1 MTMSVGKCRSICVK
15 FREDDPE
22 QMAAWEYLANERG
35 TKTYAEMITALVKE
49 SCGDGLSSPTVARKQ
64 SSTDL
69 LAEIKHICL
78 DIRER
83 MDRCVLSPVGTDDVS
98 QNDPV
103 PEKMAHKG
111 EITEGIADLMRQ
123 LSGEDEE

>member
-1 MTMSVGKCRSICVK
+1 MLGAKSRSICVK

-22 QMAAWEYLANERG
+22 QMAAWKYLTNERG
-35 TKTYAEMITALVKE
+35 TKTYAEMITALVRE
-49 SCGDGLSSPTVARKQ
+49 SCGNGSSAPTVDREQ
-64 SSTDL
+64 STEL
-69 LAEIKHICL
+69 LTEIKHICL

-83 MDRCVLSPVGTDDVS
+83 MDRCALSPVRTDDVS

>member
-1 MTMSVGKCRSICVK
+1 MNMLGTKSRSICVK
-15 FREDDPE
+15 FREDDPA
-22 QMAAWEYLANERG
+22 QMAAWEYLTNERG
-35 TKTYAEMITALVKE
+35 AKTYAEKIADLMKEKAGEGALPSLVDRE
-49 SCGDGLSSPTVARKQ
+49 Q
-64 SSTDL
+64 SAGV

-78 DIRER
+78 DIRDQ
-83 MDRCVLSPVGTDDVS
+83 MDRCALSPVGTGEAS
-98 QNDPV
+98 RIDPV

>member
-1 MTMSVGKCRSICVK
+1 MLGARSRSICVK

-22 QMAAWEYLANERG
+22 QMAAWEYLTNERG
-35 TKTYAEMITALVKE
+35 TKTYAEMITALVRE
-49 SCGDGLSSPTVARKQ
+49 SCGNGSSAPAVDREQ
-64 SSTDL
+64 STEL

-83 MDRCVLSPVGTDDVS
+83 MDRCALSPVGTDDVS
-98 QNDPV
+98 QNYPV

>member
-1 MTMSVGKCRSICVK
+1 MLGAKSRSICVK

-22 QMAAWEYLANERG
+22 QMAAWKYLTNERG
-35 TKTYAEMITALVKE
+35 TKTYAEMITALVRE
-49 SCGDGLSSPTVARKQ
+49 SCGNGSSAPAVEREQ
-64 SSTDL
+64 STEL

-83 MDRCVLSPVGTDDVS
+83 MDRCALSPVGTGEAPEDDT
-98 QNDPV
+98 V
-103 PEKMAHKG
+103 PEKMAHKA
-111 EITEGIADLMRQ
+111 EITKGIANLMRQ

>member
-1 MTMSVGKCRSICVK
+1 MPVAKSRSIRVK

-22 QMAAWEYLANERG
+22 QMAAWEYLTNERG
-35 TKTYAEMITALVKE
+35 AKTYAEKIADLMKE
-49 SCGDGLSSPTVARKQ
+49 KAGEGELSSPVDREQ
-64 SSTDL
+64 STEL

-83 MDRCVLSPVGTDDVS
+83 IDRCALSPVGDADVS

-103 PEKMAHKG
+103 PDKMAHKG

>member
-1 MTMSVGKCRSICVK
+1 MNMPGRKSRSICVK

-22 QMAAWEYLANERG
+22 QMAAWEYLTKGRG
-35 TKTYAEMITALVKE
+35 TKTYAEKIADLMRGKAGE
-49 SCGDGLSSPTVARKQ
+49 EALSSLVDREQ
-64 SSTDL
+64 SFGMLS
-69 LAEIKHICL
+69 EIKHICL

-83 MDRCVLSPVGTDDVS
+83 MDRCALSPVGAEETPKYDT
-98 QNDPV
+98 V

>member
-1 MTMSVGKCRSICVK
+1 MPGTKSRSICVK
-15 FREDDPE
+15 FRENDPE
-22 QMAAWEYLANERG
+22 QMAAWEYLTNERG
-35 TKTYAEMITALVKE
+35 AKTYAEKIADLMKE
-49 SCGDGLSSPTVARKQ
+49 KAGEGELSSPVDREQ
-64 SSTDL
+64 STEL

-83 MDRCVLSPVGTDDVS
+83 MDRCAFSPVGVVEKPKYDT
-98 QNDPV
+98 V

>member
-1 MTMSVGKCRSICVK
+1 MLGTKSRSICVK

-22 QMAAWEYLANERG
+22 QMAAWKYLTNERG
-35 TKTYAEMITALVKE
+35 TKTYAEMITALVRE
-49 SCGDGLSSPTVARKQ
+49 SCGNGSSAPAVDREQ
-64 SSTDL
+64 STEL

-83 MDRCVLSPVGTDDVS
+83 MDRCALSPVRTDDVS

>member
-1 MTMSVGKCRSICVK
+1 MPGTKSRSICVK
-15 FREDDPE
+15 FRENDPE
-22 QMAAWEYLANERG
+22 QMAAWEYLTNERG
-35 TKTYAEMITALVKE
+35 AKTYAEKIADLMRGKAGE
-49 SCGDGLSSPTVARKQ
+49 EALSSLVDREQ
-64 SSTDL
+64 SFGMLS
-69 LAEIKHICL
+69 EIKHICL

-83 MDRCVLSPVGTDDVS
+83 MDRCALSSVGEDEVS

>member
-1 MTMSVGKCRSICVK
+1 MLGAKSRSICVK

-22 QMAAWEYLANERG
+22 QMSAWEYLTNERG
-35 TKTYAEMITALVKE
+35 AKTYAEMITALVKE
-49 SCGDGLSSPTVARKQ
+49 SCWNSSLDPTVDREQ
-64 SSTDL
+64 SFGVLS
-69 LAEIKHICL
+69 EINHICL

-83 MDRCVLSPVGTDDVS
+83 MDRCALSSVGEDEVS

>member
-1 MTMSVGKCRSICVK
+1 MLGAKSRSICVK
-15 FREDDPE
+15 FREADPE
-22 QMAAWEYLANERG
+22 QMATWKYLANERG
-35 TKTYAEMITALVKE
+35 TKTYAEMITALVRE
-49 SCGDGLSSPTVARKQ
+49 SCGNGSSAPVVDREQ
-64 SSTDL
+64 STEL

-83 MDRCVLSPVGTDDVS
+83 IDRCALSPVGDADVS

-103 PEKMAHKG
+103 PDKMAHKG

>member
-1 MTMSVGKCRSICVK
+1 MLGAKSRSICVK

-22 QMAAWEYLANERG
+22 QMAAWKYLTNERG
-35 TKTYAEMITALVKE
+35 TKTYAEMITALVRE
-49 SCGDGLSSPTVARKQ
+49 GCGDGLSSPAVARKQ

-83 MDRCVLSPVGTDDVS
+83 MDRCALSPVRTDDVS

-103 PEKMAHKG
+103 PEKMGHKG

>member
-1 MTMSVGKCRSICVK
+1 MLGAKSRSICVK

-22 QMAAWEYLANERG
+22 QMAAWEYLTNERG
-35 TKTYAEMITALVKE
+35 TKTYAEMITALVRE
-49 SCGDGLSSPTVARKQ
+49 SCGNGSLAPAVNREQSFGVLS
-64 SSTDL
+64 
-69 LAEIKHICL
+69 EIKHICL
-78 DIRER
+78 DIRDR
-83 MDRCVLSPVGTDDVS
+83 MDRCALSPVVTYDAS
-98 QNDPV
+98 QNESV

>member
-1 MTMSVGKCRSICVK
+1 MLGAKSRSICVK

-22 QMAAWEYLANERG
+22 QMAAWEYLTNERG
-35 TKTYAEMITALVKE
+35 TKTYAEMITALVRE
-49 SCGDGLSSPTVARKQ
+49 SCGNGSLAPAVNREQSFGVLS
-64 SSTDL
+64 
-69 LAEIKHICL
+69 EIKHICL

-83 MDRCVLSPVGTDDVS
+83 MDRCALSPVGTYDAS
-98 QNDPV
+98 QNESV